1 MAERERIRDE
11 DLKLKDQSNFFAG
24 LKTYFMDASTLH
36 ILYKRPFGDLYVR
49 VHDVPGTLS
58 GNILRLRANIPS
70 LSSHSAIDGD
80 KIFDIPMLNFDDV
93 QAECPEE
100 DTHDIVADLPLVAFD
115 EQIHFAKLPIFRSE
129 VPNLKLA
136 AELPHIVQL
145 LGRTDDG
152 RIVFPK
158 LASGI
163 RLALRLTGVADFK
176 RVLLQ
181 LAQAVFELHS
191 VGMCHRDLALRNV
204 LASLDYQTAY
214 LCDLEC
220 QLGSG
225 ECPEIA
231 GTYRLELSAVPYTEK
246 SDVYMF
252 GRLITDFILVNNT
265 WTRWQGIDGGNWL
278 PPSPFRSIVLDCVK
292 TEPSARPDM
301 GQVIAMLAA
310 IPTEGR
316 CITR

>member
-1 MAERERIRDE
+1 M
-11 DLKLKDQSNFFAG
+11 
-24 LKTYFMDASTLH
+24 
-36 ILYKRPFGDLYVR
+36 
-49 VHDVPGTLS
+49 
-58 GNILRLRANIPS
+58 RANIPS

-80 KIFDIPMLNFDDV
+80 KIFDIPLFDFDDV
-93 QAECPEE
+93 KCPEE

-115 EQIHFAKLPIFRSE
+115 EQIHFAKLPKFRSE

-136 AELPHIVQL
+136 AELPHIVRL

-158 LASGI
+158 LASGFG
-163 RLALRLTGVADFK
+163 LAVRSTGVAYFR

-181 LAQAVFELHS
+181 LAQAIIGLHS
-191 VGMCHRDLALRNV
+191 VGICHRDLALRNV

-220 QLGSG
+220 QAGSE

-231 GTYRLELSAVPYTEK
+231 GTYRLELSSVPYTEK

-252 GRLITDFILVNNT
+252 GRLITDLILANTT

-310 IPTEGR
+310 IPTEDPLHYPMINSR
-316 CITR
+316 LHCSLL